1 MVTLEKVVT
10 KVNYRDI
17 CMTVPQGLNLSVTW
31 KVFHSST
38 LFGRDKA
45 RKDLAR

>member
-1 MVTLEKVVT
+1 MAPEAYVKKTF
-10 KVNYRDI
+10 YRNNLLSFH
-17 CMTVPQGLNLSVTW
+17 GLNLSVTW